1 MMLTSVPYFREVI
14 VMSFRCEHCGATNN
28 EIHSAG
34 MYLQMKVLYIHSK
47 SYIAPT
53 WTARS
58 SVRKHELSRYRISNL
73 QFPAARGQLTT
84 AEGLLR
90 NIAAD
95 LSSDQPT
102 IDGIK
107 EVLGNEEEDEDE
119 AEEAGQVSSTTG
131 KNKEDF
137 LEAYRTP
144 SGRSRCMREIRNK
157 VIF

>member
-28 EIHSAG
+28 EIHSAGTVKGTLCSLTFHVIPFDLG

-95 LSSDQPT
+95 LSSDQPVR
-102 IDGIK
+102 IIFGW
-107 EVLGNEEEDEDE
+107 GCFYED
-119 AEEAGQVSSTTG
+119 ST
-131 KNKEDF
+131 D
-137 LEAYRTP
+137 Y
-144 SGRSRCMREIRNK
+144 
-157 VIF
+157 